1 MPGPSHALLH
11 SLLALAEGLRSLGI
25 VYHPVGPV
33 RQRVIVEDVL
43 RLFFSSLLDGN
54 LDKMN
59 ETTLHDLAFLR
70 ALSESYGP
78 SWNDVS
84 FQINQRLKSVVSAMY
99 LEVRFESHTL
109 QPPDKLNEIVSLAS
123 DHLVRSQTLLSTL
136 LPTPT
141 VPNFD
146 VPLLQFGIS
155 AAGQNYTSTA
165 DLAKPSSRFGMLL
178 VGKTET

>member
-11 SLLALAEGLRSLGI
+11 SLLALAEGVRSLGI
-25 VYHPVGPV
+25 VYHPI
-33 RQRVIVEDVL
+33 RQRAIVEDVF

-54 LDKMN
+54 LDKMD

-70 ALSESYGP
+70 ALSGLYGP
-78 SWNDVS
+78 SWSDIS
-84 FQINQRLKSVVSAMY
+84 FQINQRLKSVVSPTISKC
-99 LEVRFESHTL
+99 VFESHAL
-109 QPPDKLNEIVSLAS
+109 QPSDKLNEVVSLAS
-123 DHLVRSQTLLSTL
+123 DHLVRSQTLLSIL

-141 VPNFD
+141 NPNFD
-146 VPLLQFGIS
+146 APLLQFGIP

-178 VGKTET
+178 VGKTEA